1 MSAPKDVKDES
12 FFRKVARFVTNPA
25 TDWTELNSRQDD
37 PEGDVAKAE
46 LKAMIER
53 KRRNDFVRKRE
64 LDMLR
69 RIRREG
75 LSPEQLAALG
85 ASSSRL
91 DEIERAAANSEINNK
106 IDPRVK
112 DKINEIEQQMVGE
125 AYGPTS
131 NQPHLGGSGPQYDPT
146 RPAHFSTTMPP
157 VGGQYGSPETGLPTE
172 PASASRIS
180 EYATREEIERLEAAP
195 PADSRS
201 GRPSQGFSTSS
212 QSGSS
217 KTPGHSAASAPPP
230 PELPPLS
237 FDVAMQAPINTA
249 TAAVVPVEFE
259 HDPDLDEAVIA
270 FANADYEHAE
280 RVLGEMIA
288 PQGPRHAHGATWLAL
303 FDLYRATGN
312 LGKFEALAPD
322 YVQQFGLSAPQWF
335 SMPKQ
340 VAEGLQSVR
349 APMGRAGGIGWAAPA
364 HLEVAQVQQLQS
376 RCETLPLPWVLDWT
390 QLKSLEL
397 DACKALRQLFHRWA
411 GQQVDLRWIAGD
423 QFLQLLKDLAPV
435 AQRDVDPAHWML
447 RLEALRIVNRPDQ
460 FDEAAIDYCVTYEVS
475 PPSWEKAQCRVRV
488 SGLTLSTS
496 GPVSSSMHAPDTS
509 PGSSSFLES
518 TITEHAHLAANVQLE
533 LSGQLS
539 GDISE
544 TLQLMTAE
552 LGAATLVT
560 VACPKLIRL
569 DFMAA
574 GDLLNWVLA
583 RRSENRNIVFIDT
596 HRLVALFFGAMGI
609 NEHARIRLRQ
619 N

>member
-1 MSAPKDVKDES
+1 MNAPKDGKEEG
-12 FFRKVARFVTNPA
+12 FFRKVARFVANPA

-37 PEGDVAKAE
+37 PEGDLAKAE

-85 ASSSRL
+85 AQSSRL
-91 DEIERAAANSEINNK
+91 DEMERSGAISEINSK

-125 AYGPTS
+125 AYAPTS
-131 NQPHLGGSGPQYDPT
+131 HQPHISATPPVYDST
-146 RPAHFSTTMPP
+146 RPAHFSSSTTLP
-157 VGGQYGSPETGLPTE
+157 STGNDSGRGE
-172 PASASRIS
+172 SQSSRVSEHASRH
-180 EYATREEIERLEAAP
+180 EIERLEDLPAPAAATMGAGMSP
-195 PADSRS
+195 LSEAQASMLPTLPLSDSFFSSPLPAI
-201 GRPSQGFSTSS
+201 
-212 QSGSS
+212 
-217 KTPGHSAASAPPP
+217 
-230 PELPPLS
+230 ELPPLS
-237 FDVAMQAPINTA
+237 FEVADVAPVNAA
-249 TAAVVPVEFE
+249 TAIVSVEFE
-259 HDPDLDEAVIA
+259 HDPELDEAVIA

-280 RVLGEMIA
+280 GVLGNMIT
-288 PQGPRHAHGATWLAL
+288 PQGPRHAHGATWLTL

-312 LGKFEALAPD
+312 QAKFEALAPD
-322 YVQQFGLSAPQWF
+322 YVQQFGLSPPQWF

-340 VAEGLQSVR
+340 VAEGLKSVR
-349 APMGRAGGIGWAAPA
+349 APMGRAGGVSWAAPA
-364 HLEVAQVQQLQS
+364 NLEVAQVQQLQA
-376 RCETLPLPWVLDWT
+376 RCENLPMPWVLDWT
-390 QLKSLEL
+390 PLKSIELE
-397 DACKALRQLFHRWA
+397 ACTALRKLFRHWA
-411 GQQVDLRWIAGD
+411 EQPVDLRWIAGD
-423 QFLQLLKDLAPV
+423 QFLQLLKDMAPV
-435 AQRDVDPAHWML
+435 AQRDVDPATWML

-475 PPSWEKAQCRVRV
+475 PPSWEKALCRVRV

-496 GPVSSSMHAPDTS
+496 GPSSMSANTEH
-509 PGSSSFLES
+509 SSSFLES
-518 TITEHAHLAANVQLE
+518 TITEHAHLSNSVQLE

-544 TLQLMTAE
+544 TLQLMTNE

-560 VACPKLIRL
+560 VACPKLMRL

-583 RRSENRNIVFIDT
+583 RRSENRSIVFSDT

>member
-1 MSAPKDVKDES
+1 MNAPKDGKEEG
-12 FFRKVARFVTNPA
+12 FFRKVARFVANPA

-37 PEGDVAKAE
+37 PEGDLAKAE

-85 ASSSRL
+85 AQSSRL
-91 DEIERAAANSEINNK
+91 DEMERSGAISEINSK

-125 AYGPTS
+125 AYAPTS
-131 NQPHLGGSGPQYDPT
+131 HQPHISATPPVYDST
-146 RPAHFSTTMPP
+146 RPAHFSSSTTLP
-157 VGGQYGSPETGLPTE
+157 STGNDSGRGE
-172 PASASRIS
+172 SQSSRVSEHASRH
-180 EYATREEIERLEAAP
+180 EIERLEDLPAPAAATMGAGMSP
-195 PADSRS
+195 LSEAQASMLPTLPLSDSFFSSPLPAI
-201 GRPSQGFSTSS
+201 
-212 QSGSS
+212 
-217 KTPGHSAASAPPP
+217 
-230 PELPPLS
+230 ELPPLS
-237 FDVAMQAPINTA
+237 FEVADVAPVNAA
-249 TAAVVPVEFE
+249 TALVSVEFE
-259 HDPDLDEAVIA
+259 HDPELDEAVIA

-280 RVLGEMIA
+280 GVLGNMIT
-288 PQGPRHAHGATWLAL
+288 PQGPRHAHGATWLTL

-312 LGKFEALAPD
+312 QAKFEALAPD
-322 YVQQFGLSAPQWF
+322 YVQQFGLSPPQWF

-340 VAEGLQSVR
+340 VAEGLKSVR
-349 APMGRAGGIGWAAPA
+349 APMGRAGGVSWAAPA
-364 HLEVAQVQQLQS
+364 NLEVAQVQQLQA
-376 RCETLPLPWVLDWT
+376 RCENLPMPWVLDWT
-390 QLKSLEL
+390 PLKSIELE
-397 DACKALRQLFHRWA
+397 ACTALRKLFRHWA
-411 GQQVDLRWIAGD
+411 EQPVDLRWIAGD
-423 QFLQLLKDLAPV
+423 QFLQLLKDMAPV
-435 AQRDVDPAHWML
+435 AQRDVDPATWML

-475 PPSWEKAQCRVRV
+475 PPSWEKALCRVRV

-496 GPVSSSMHAPDTS
+496 GPSSMSANTEH
-509 PGSSSFLES
+509 SSSFLES
-518 TITEHAHLAANVQLE
+518 TITEHAHLSNSVQLE

-544 TLQLMTAE
+544 TLQLMTNE

-560 VACPKLIRL
+560 VACPKLMRL

-583 RRSENRNIVFIDT
+583 RRSENRSIVFSDT

>member
-1 MSAPKDVKDES
+1 MNAPKDGKEEG
-12 FFRKVARFVTNPA
+12 FFRKVARFVANPA

-37 PEGDVAKAE
+37 PEGDLAKAE

-85 ASSSRL
+85 AQSSRL
-91 DEIERAAANSEINNK
+91 DEMERSGAISEINSK

-125 AYGPTS
+125 AYAPTS
-131 NQPHLGGSGPQYDPT
+131 HQPHISATPPVYDST
-146 RPAHFSTTMPP
+146 RPAHFSSSTTLP
-157 VGGQYGSPETGLPTE
+157 STGNDSGRGE
-172 PASASRIS
+172 SQSSRVSEHASRH
-180 EYATREEIERLEAAP
+180 EIERLEDLPAPAAATMGAGMSP
-195 PADSRS
+195 LSEAQASMLPTLPLSDSFFSSPLPAV
-201 GRPSQGFSTSS
+201 
-212 QSGSS
+212 
-217 KTPGHSAASAPPP
+217 
-230 PELPPLS
+230 ELPPLS
-237 FDVAMQAPINTA
+237 FEVADVAPVNAA
-249 TAAVVPVEFE
+249 TALVSVEFE
-259 HDPDLDEAVIA
+259 HDPELDEAVIA

-280 RVLGEMIA
+280 GVLGNMIT
-288 PQGPRHAHGATWLAL
+288 PQGPRHAHGATWLTL

-312 LGKFEALAPD
+312 QAKFEALAPD
-322 YVQQFGLSAPQWF
+322 YVQQFGLSPPQWF

-340 VAEGLQSVR
+340 VAEGLKSVR
-349 APMGRAGGIGWAAPA
+349 APMGRAGGVSWAAPA
-364 HLEVAQVQQLQS
+364 NLEVAQVQQLQA
-376 RCETLPLPWVLDWT
+376 RCENLPMPWVLDWT
-390 QLKSLEL
+390 PLKSIELE
-397 DACKALRQLFHRWA
+397 ACTALRKLFRHWA
-411 GQQVDLRWIAGD
+411 EQPVDLRWIAGD
-423 QFLQLLKDLAPV
+423 QFLQLLKDMAPV
-435 AQRDVDPAHWML
+435 AQRDVDPATWML

-475 PPSWEKAQCRVRV
+475 PPSWEKALCRVRV

-496 GPVSSSMHAPDTS
+496 GPSSMSANTEH
-509 PGSSSFLES
+509 SSSFLES
-518 TITEHAHLAANVQLE
+518 TITEHAHLSNSVQLE

-544 TLQLMTAE
+544 TLQLMTNE

-560 VACPKLIRL
+560 VACPKLMRL

-583 RRSENRNIVFIDT
+583 RRSENRSIVFSDT

>member
-1 MSAPKDVKDES
+1 MSAPKDVKDEG
-12 FFRKVARFVTNPA
+12 FFRKVARFVANPA

-37 PEGDVAKAE
+37 PEGDLAKAE

-91 DEIERAAANSEINNK
+91 DEMERVGVNSEINNK

-125 AYGPTS
+125 SYAPTS
-131 NQPHLGGSGPQYDPT
+131 HQPHISSLPQHYEPT
-146 RPAHFSTTMPP
+146 RPAPFNTT
-157 VGGQYGSPETGLPTE
+157 LPSQGHE
-172 PASASRIS
+172 PSSRADSVSSRVS
-180 EYATREEIERLEAAP
+180 EYASRDEMERLESAAP
-195 PADSRS
+195 
-201 GRPSQGFSTSS
+201 
-212 QSGSS
+212 
-217 KTPGHSAASAPPP
+217 SAATLGAGIPPP
-230 PELPPLS
+230 SDAKASVLPSMLPLDSNFISGPAPAPVELPPLS
-237 FDVAMQAPINTA
+237 FDVADVAPINAA
-249 TAAVVPVEFE
+249 TAAVSVEFE

-280 RVLGEMIA
+280 TVLGTMIT
-288 PQGPRHAHGATWLAL
+288 PQGPRHAHGATWLTL

-312 LGKFEALAPD
+312 QTKFEALAPD
-322 YVQQFGLSAPQWF
+322 YVEQFGLSAPQWF

-340 VAEGLQSVR
+340 VAEGLKSVR
-349 APMGRAGGIGWAAPA
+349 APMGRAGGVSWAAPA
-364 HLEVAQVQQLQS
+364 TLEPSHVQQLQS
-376 RCETLPLPWVLDWT
+376 RCENLPMPWVLDWT
-390 QLKSLEL
+390 PLKSIELE
-397 DACKALRQLFHRWA
+397 ACTALRQLFRQWA

-423 QFLQLLKDLAPV
+423 QFLQLLKDMAPV
-435 AQRDVDPAHWML
+435 AQRDVDPATWML

-475 PPSWEKAQCRVRV
+475 PPSWEKSLCRVRV

-496 GPVSSSMHAPDTS
+496 GPTTS
-509 PGSSSFLES
+509 THNAEHSSSFLES
-518 TITEHAHLAANVQLE
+518 TITEHSHLSANVTLE

-544 TLQLMTAE
+544 TLQALTNE

-560 VACPKLIRL
+560 VACPKLVRL

-583 RRSENRNIVFIDT
+583 RRSENRNVVFSDT

>member
-1 MSAPKDVKDES
+1 MNAPKDGKDEG
-12 FFRKVARFVTNPA
+12 FFRKVARFVANPA

-37 PEGDVAKAE
+37 PEGDMAKAE

-85 ASSSRL
+85 AQSSRL
-91 DEIERAAANSEINNK
+91 DEMERSGAISEINSK

-125 AYGPTS
+125 AYAPTS
-131 NQPHLGGSGPQYDPT
+131 HQPHLSATPPQYDTT
-146 RPAHFSTTMPP
+146 RPAHFSSSTTLPST
-157 VGGQYGSPETGLPTE
+157 GNDSGRSESP
-172 PASASRIS
+172 SSRVS
-180 EYATREEIERLEAAP
+180 EYASRQEIERLEDLPAP
-195 PADSRS
+195 ASVTMGAGMSPLSEAQASMLPTLPLSDA
-201 GRPSQGFSTSS
+201 FLST
-212 QSGSS
+212 
-217 KTPGHSAASAPPP
+217 PLPPIVD
-230 PELPPLS
+230 LPPLS
-237 FDVAMQAPINTA
+237 FEAADVAPINAASA
-249 TAAVVPVEFE
+249 TVVSAEFE
-259 HDPDLDEAVIA
+259 HDPELDEAVIA

-280 RVLGEMIA
+280 TVLGNMIT
-288 PQGPRHAHGATWLAL
+288 PQGPRHAHGATWLTL

-312 LGKFEALAPD
+312 QAKFEALAPD
-322 YVQQFGLSAPQWF
+322 YVQQFGLSPPQWF

-340 VAEGLQSVR
+340 VAEGLKSVR
-349 APMGRAGGIGWAAPA
+349 APMGRAGGVSWAAPA
-364 HLEVAQVQQLQS
+364 NLEAAQVQQLQA
-376 RCETLPLPWVLDWT
+376 RCENLPMPWVLDWT
-390 QLKSLEL
+390 PLKSIDTE
-397 DACKALRQLFHRWA
+397 ASAALRKLFRLWA
-411 GQQVDLRWIAGD
+411 GQPVDLRWIAGD
-423 QFLQLLKDLAPV
+423 QFLQLLKDMAPV
-435 AQRDVDPAHWML
+435 AQRDIDPATWML

-475 PPSWEKAQCRVRV
+475 PPSWEKALCRVRV

-496 GPVSSSMHAPDTS
+496 GPTS
-509 PGSSSFLES
+509 TTHSNTEHHSSSFLES
-518 TITEHAHLAANVQLE
+518 TITEHAHLSASVLLE
-533 LSGQLS
+533 LSGQLA

-544 TLQLMTAE
+544 TLQLMTNE

-560 VACPKLIRL
+560 VACPKLMRL

-583 RRSENRNIVFIDT
+583 RRSENRSVVFSDT